1 MEARI
6 CGSTIRRGVEYDD
19 ESWVRYLAFRDRLRR
34 DPDARDSYATLKPIL
49 AGHFPVDRASY
60 TAGKHRLVSA
70 LLSG

>member
-34 DPDARDSYATLKPIL
+34 DPDARDSYVTLKHTL
-49 AGHFPVDRASY
+49 AERFPGDRARY

>member
-34 DPDARDSYATLKPIL
+34 DPDARD
-49 AGHFPVDRASY
+49 DRARY